1 MLSLKWEWSAA
12 HYNYITLKE
21 TIKDNALKN
30 KKEYICMQVRTEYKI
45 AHQYKV
51 LKR

>member
-1 MLSLKWEWSAA
+1 MHLK
-12 HYNYITLKE
+12 
-21 TIKDNALKN
+21 IKHKQ
-30 KKEYICMQVRTEYKI
+30 KKKKKQQEKEYICMQVRTEYNI